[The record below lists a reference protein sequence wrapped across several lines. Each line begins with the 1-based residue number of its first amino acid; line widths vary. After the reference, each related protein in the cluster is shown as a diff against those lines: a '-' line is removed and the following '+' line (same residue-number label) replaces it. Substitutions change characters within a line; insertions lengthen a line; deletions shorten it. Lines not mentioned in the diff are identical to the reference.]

1 MKRTGR
7 TSSFII
13 ICCASGILAGCGV
26 TAPSRY
32 YGLLPIATTAEY
44 PIGDDAVV
52 VVGPV
57 RLAQYLNRPQIVT
70 RGNGVEMQFSEYD
83 RWTEPLDATIKRTIS
98 GNLEI
103 LLESKQVFEF
113 PPYGK
118 PTNRHQVVMDVSR
131 FDADAGGTA
140 ILEVQWGVADE
151 TGSLEELPRRARY
164 TAPVADPDDFAAIVA
179 GLNETIA
186 AFSQDIAKRIQQLQ

>member
-13 ICCASGILAGCGV
+13 ICCASGILTACGV
-26 TAPSRY
+26 SAPARY
-32 YGLLPIATTAEY
+32 YGLLPIATTAEH
-44 PIGDDAVV
+44 PIGADTVV

-57 RLAQYLNRPQIVT
+57 RIAEYLNRPQIVT
-70 RGNGVEMQFSEYD
+70 RGNGVEMKFSEYD

-118 PTNRHQVVMDVSR
+118 PTHSHQVVMEVSR

-140 ILEVQWGVADE
+140 ILEVQWGIADE
-151 TGSLEELPRRARY
+151 TGAIEDPPRRARY
-164 TAPVADPDDFAAIVA
+164 TAPVADPGDFATIVA
-179 GLNETIA
+179 GLNETIG
-186 AFSQDIAKRIQQLQ
+186 AFSLDIAERIQQLQ